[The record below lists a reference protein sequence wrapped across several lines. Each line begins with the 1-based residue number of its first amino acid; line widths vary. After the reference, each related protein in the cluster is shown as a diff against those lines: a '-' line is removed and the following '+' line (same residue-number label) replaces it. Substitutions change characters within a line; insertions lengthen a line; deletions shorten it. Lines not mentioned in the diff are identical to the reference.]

1 MTDEV
6 YPARLEVDYAERRQ
20 RLSALVRIILAIPPL
35 IILALISAAGSET
48 VTQADGDVITRSVG
62 GISAGLFMATV
73 LTLLFVK
80 RYPRWWFE
88 FLREFTRFSG
98 RVGAYL
104 FLLTDEYPALEE
116 EQGVHLELDFPD
128 VERDLSRGLPL
139 VKWLLALPHYV
150 VLLLLYVAVLVVT
163 LIAWITIIVAGHYP
177 RRLFDFVVGVGRW
190 TLRVYAYA
198 FLLITDRYPPFRLG
212 VG

>member
-1 MTDEV
+1 MNTET
-6 YPARLEVDYAERRQ
+6 YPARLEIDYAERRQ
-20 RLSALVRIILAIPPL
+20 RLTALVRVILAIPPL
-35 IILALISAAGSET
+35 IILALISASGSDT
-48 VTQADGDVITRSVG
+48 VTSGGEEVARQGAA

-80 RYPRWWFE
+80 RYPRWWFN

-139 VKWLLALPHYV
+139 VKWLLAVPHYV
-150 VLLLLYVAVLVVT
+150 VLVLLYVAVVVVT
-163 LIAWITIIVAGHYP
+163 VLAWITILVTGRYP
-177 RRLFDFVVGVGRW
+177 RPLFDFVVGVGRW
-190 TLRVYAYA
+190 ALRVYAYA
-198 FLLITDRYPPFRLG
+198 FLLITDQYPPFRLG
-212 VG
+212 